1 MLFNV
6 HIDDLE
12 DTIPNILN
20 VSTCKYADDCTLDQV
35 VGIGDSS
42 YIHEAVDAVL
52 IWAKSNKMVINVKK
66 TCGSVLLTPY

>member
-6 HIDDLE
+6 DIDDLE
-12 DTIPNILN
+12 DTIPNLLT

-42 YIHEAVDAVL
+42 HIQEAFDVAVL
-52 IWAKSNKMVINVKK
+52 FSAESNKMVINVKRQK
-66 TCGSVLLTPY
+66 TCGSVL